1 MIKSKRRVIKR
12 PEKAVK
18 FDTVCR
24 SFPSRFDDHRDVP
37 VMCTQTERLCIR
49 KCETCGWNHI
59 VKAKRLSKM
68 CGDKKA
74 NEAIL
79 FSESISTG
87 TNSEYNQK
95 WKDYKPRKG
104 EPDND

>member
-37 VMCTQTERLCIR
+37 VMCTQTERLCIK
-49 KCETCGWNHI
+49 KCETCGWNPI

-68 CGDKKA
+68 CGNKKA

-87 TNSEYNQK
+87 TNAEYNQK

>member
-37 VMCTQTERLCIR
+37 VMCTQTERLCIK
-49 KCETCGWNHI
+49 KCETCGWNPI

-68 CGDKKA
+68 YGDKKA

-79 FSESISTG
+79 FSGFTSVFTSAENEVSTANTSVRPLSG
-87 TNSEYNQK
+87 LLE
-95 WKDYKPRKG
+95 
-104 EPDND
+104 